1 MTYTHW
7 YRAVRIR
14 IVRSNIHFTFFQH
27 LFSPYDDDDDLF
39 SPDLM
44 PIVIEE
50 ELTERER
57 LKCELL
63 L

>member
-7 YRAVRIR
+7 YRAVQIR
-14 IVRSNIHFTFFQH
+14 IVRSNIHFTFFQL
-27 LFSPYDDDDDLF
+27 LFSPYVDDDDLF

-57 LKCELL
+57 LKCELHL
-63 L
+63 